1 MKKMKLNTILAIT
14 EDLVTKFKGLISDY
28 IGYFKKSQGDFKGE
42 RSTYEPYADQEDF
55 PNLRKNQL
63 VVTTIDEKLKY
74 MEEHSSN
81 YINSVLTQEATNAAG
96 VAKAEL
102 ELNGKVFILSSNE
115 ILRLLNILN
124 NFKLDEMYANI
135 PVRSDSENWQR
146 CSLEQYEGRSIW
158 QTELMVSEKKT
169 SETTK
174 MIVNDPH
181 AITNPN
187 RPPVLDEK
195 RITII
200 QGKQSNQRF
209 SGEWTHN
216 QRAYTLA
223 RLSLLKTALKEAL
236 SRAND
241 VEVVESEFKAEDLFK
256 YLHG

>member
-28 IGYFKKSQGDFKGE
+28 IAYFKKSQGDFKGE
-42 RSTYEPYADQEDF
+42 RSTYEAYADQEDF

-63 VVTTIDEKLKY
+63 VVTTVDEKLKY

-102 ELNGKVFILSSNE
+102 ELNGKTFMLSSNE

-124 NFKLDEMYANI
+124 NFKLDELYANI

-181 AITNPN
+181 ATTNPN

-195 RITII
+195 RITIV
-200 QGKQSNQRF
+200 QGKQTNQRF

-216 QRAYTLA
+216 QRANTLA
-223 RLSLLKTALKEAL
+223 RLSILKTTLKEAL